1 MKKLLYCGKFPPAVC
16 GDSLNS
22 AAATSDTDIMYQ
34 TVDYT
39 EIIESVL
46 LCKMLENSDRTP
58 GARSAVFVMRRLLFL
73 VRVITLKYRVNHL
86 GKALDPS

>member
-1 MKKLLYCGKFPPAVC
+1 MKKLLYCSKFPSAVC
-16 GDSLNS
+16 DDSLS
-22 AAATSDTDIMYQ
+22 AATSDSDIMYQ

-39 EIIESVL
+39 EIMESVL

-58 GARSAVFVMRRLLFL
+58 GAQSAVFVMQLLLFL

>member
-1 MKKLLYCGKFPPAVC
+1 MKKLLYCSKFPPAVC
-16 GDSLNS
+16 DDSLNS
-22 AAATSDTDIMYQ
+22 AAATSHTDIMYQ

-39 EIIESVL
+39 EIIELVL
-46 LCKMLENSDRTP
+46 LCKMLENGDRTQ
-58 GARSAVFVMRRLLFL
+58 STVFVMRLLLFL